1 MKKSRLI
8 SMLLTLVFLVSGI
21 SASSVFAAKPDAA
34 SGQTKTI
41 TISGKKIKVDSTVS
55 AKELSYL
62 TPDIMSDYD
71 PEGVIVSVSQTITPM
86 IDVAS
91 TPTTS
96 SMLQLSSL
104 SANEMTLTAACE
116 RIYDKGSSYD
126 NFKYTSW
133 ATWASQPFMDFTDKM
148 AISWSGGFSLYSST
162 CTMWDN
168 SATPHASYA
177 SRSDVVPSAG
187 VAYSIPV
194 CASFINGVET
204 YNKKVKLIAYV
215 YNTNATG
222 VANLVTK
229 YAHSTLS
236 TGISV
241 SFPAGASISFSG
253 NYSEAVPAYCS
264 WTY

>member
-126 NFKYTSW
+126 NFKFTSW
-133 ATWASQPFMDFTDKM
+133 ATWASMPMVQLTDKL
-148 AISWSGGFSLYSST
+148 ALSWSGGFSLYSST
-162 CTMWDN
+162 CIMWT
-168 SATPHASYA
+168 SGLVASTSYA
-177 SRSDVVPSAG
+177 TRSDVVPSAG